1 MIVERVY
8 ASLLFVLLAVLGGTD
23 CRADDPPASAIAAV
37 GGVEFE
43 IEVAHTPS
51 DRARGLSNR
60 DSLPQMAGMLF
71 VFESG
76 EASSFWMKEMR
87 FPLDFIWIGR
97 DCRVVDTTVDVPP
110 PATGSPGSPLPTYES
125 GPPAVYTLEVNAGK
139 VRELG
144 VRVGDSVRF
153 SGLPDGVKGVDC

>member
-23 CRADDPPASAIAAV
+23 CRADDPPASAIASV

-87 FPLDFIWIGR
+87 FPAGLHLDRSRLQGGR
-97 DCRVVDTTVDVPP
+97 YHGRRP
-110 PATGSPGSPLPTYES
+110 SPRG
-125 GPPAVYTLEVNAGK
+125 GVAG
-139 VRELG
+139 LSAAN
-144 VRVGDSVRF
+144 VRVGCPRRVHTGGQRR
-153 SGLPDGVKGVDC
+153 

>member
-23 CRADDPPASAIAAV
+23 CRADDPPASAIASV

-110 PATGSPGSPLPTYES
+110 PAPGSPGSPLPTYES
-125 GPPAVYTLEVNAGK
+125 DAPAVYTLEVNAGE

-144 VRVGDSVRF
+144 VRIGDSVRF
-153 SGLPDGVKGVDC
+153 SGLPDGVKGAYC